1 MTTHTSLHALS
12 LSILTL
18 VVFSPIQAAG
28 ADVNPFTGT
37 EASIADLKRQ
47 LEIAQL
53 QTQIAQAKA
62 NKLRTE
68 REIKE
73 PKPAPT
79 PLDPKFGTLKY
90 PTEKF
95 PAFPGLD
102 ALLKL
107 GKPGNKAGAAA
118 ADTASAIQAAP
129 LVPAGPRLLG
139 VISDEAG
146 RVAIIEQGGAVQQAK
161 ENGTAHGQKVSRI
174 GAGWAEVGGK
184 RLNQDTSTLALVV
197 NVDKQAAMR
206 PPAGAPT
213 IAQQPM
219 AAPQP
224 AAFMPPAFPQ

>member
-1 MTTHTSLHALS
+1 MKTSLNA
-12 LSILTL
+12 LTL
-18 VVFSPIQAAG
+18 AILIAASSAQA

-53 QTQIAQAKA
+53 ETQIAQAKA

-68 REIKE
+68 KEFKE
-73 PKPAPT
+73 PKPASA

-90 PTEKF
+90 PTEKL

-107 GKPGNKAGAAA
+107 GKPGKGGAPA
-118 ADTASAIQAAP
+118 ADTIPAIQAAP
-129 LVPAGPRLLG
+129 LMPAGPRLLG

-146 RVAIIEQGGAVQQAK
+146 RVAIIEQNGVLQQAH

-174 GAGWAEVGGK
+174 GTGWADVGGK
-184 RLNQDTSTLALVV
+184 RLTQNASTLALVV
-197 NVDKQAAMR
+197 NVDKQPAMR
-206 PPAGAPT
+206 PAGAST
-213 IAQQPM
+213 AISQPM
-219 AAPQP
+219 AAPSAQP
-224 AAFMPPAFPQ
+224 AAFMPPGFPQ